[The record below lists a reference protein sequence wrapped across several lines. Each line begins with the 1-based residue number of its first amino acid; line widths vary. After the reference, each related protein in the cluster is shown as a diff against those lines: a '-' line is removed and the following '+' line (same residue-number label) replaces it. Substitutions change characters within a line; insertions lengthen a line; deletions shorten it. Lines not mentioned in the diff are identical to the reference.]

1 MVISTKSAD
10 AKASAELELIRNLIA
25 GEIEK
30 TRRELRE
37 IGITIEQSLGE
48 VQKSSQRHAQV
59 TQHLTQV
66 QSRPESIS
74 RQDTQ
79 NIYNA
84 AMDAQQR
91 LFVMRGR
98 MEKLQGDKANLENHL
113 NWLEQIERSL
123 NSVARHL
130 SGAARFN
137 MMAQTV
143 EMMIQ
148 SQEAERQRLARK
160 MHDGP
165 AQALSNFILQTE
177 IAMRL
182 FDMDHDKARSE
193 LASLKTS
200 ASTTLQKVRDFIF
213 ELRPMMLDDLGL
225 IPTLTRSI
233 DALKAQEGFDIRF
246 TYSGMDQRLEPYV
259 EVLIFRAIQEL
270 LMNAARH
277 SQATQ
282 VKLQVDASDE
292 EVRTSVDDNGRGMDE
307 EVLSTSEG
315 MGLKVIRDRV
325 EMLGGALNIDSV
337 PGQGTRV
344 VFTIP
349 LVSPVENLPS

>member
-10 AKASAELELIRNLIA
+10 AKASAELETIRTLLA

-37 IGITIEQSLGE
+37 VGITIEQSLGE
-48 VQKSSQRHAQV
+48 VQKNSQRHAQV
-59 TQHLTQV
+59 TQHLQ
-66 QSRPESIS
+66 QIQAHPEAIS
-74 RQDTQ
+74 RQDAR
-79 NIYNA
+79 NA
-84 AMDAQQR
+84 YSVAMDAQQR

-98 MEKLQGDKANLENHL
+98 MEKLQSDKANLEHHL
-113 NWLEQIERSL
+113 AWLEQTDRGLS
-123 NSVARHL
+123 NVGQHL
-130 SGAARFN
+130 SGTTRFAL
-137 MMAQTV
+137 MAQTV

-182 FDMDHDKARSE
+182 FDIDPEKARLE
-193 LASLKTS
+193 LVELKTS
-200 ASTTLQKVRDFIF
+200 ASATLQKVRDFIF

-233 DALKAQEGFDIRF
+233 DAMKAQEGFDIRF
-246 TYSGMDQRLEPYV
+246 SYSGMDQRLEPYV

-277 SQATQ
+277 SQATH
-282 VKLQVDASDE
+282 VKVQVDASDD
-292 EVRTSVDDNGRGMDE
+292 EVRTSVDDNGRGMGED
-307 EVLSTSEG
+307 VITTSEG

-344 VFTIP
+344 VLTIP
-349 LVSPVENLPS
+349 LVSPEENPPS